1 MRATTA
7 FNKPFFR
14 ARGRALRVHRIDD
27 GGKEKEKVY
36 IARVSNVWMDEE
48 KKNSATNDRERNSC
62 SQSETSLAL
71 SFPKDRKLCR
81 DPVYSSIPAFRRIKT
96 SSILFVA
103 SF

>member
-14 ARGRALRVHRIDD
+14 ARGRALRPSNRRRWE
-27 GGKEKEKVY
+27 GKRGVY

>member
-7 FNKPFFR
+7 FNKPFF
-14 ARGRALRVHRIDD
+14 ARVDEPSVHRIDD
-27 GGKEKEKVY
+27 GGKEKEEY
-36 IARVSNVWMDEE
+36 ILHACQMYGWM
-48 KKNSATNDRERNSC
+48 KRRRIRRQMKGERNSC